1 MSINPHP
8 NHMPVFH
15 HIAKNAGTYTLS
27 WMMMLCRKYN
37 LIIGKN
43 EIPGWTS
50 KRIRRS
56 IVLLEDDRQLTCCIH
71 TPTDVANINNA
82 FERRPGSD
90 EVTDYVELEPFIA
103 SIVSGDV
110 EPFSISIDP
119 MQPGLVIPRLAINE
133 IMVASKRDHQ
143 LNFTVL
149 RDPYERCQSLY
160 NYLKSNKSKHESTHN
175 SIVSENFLDFL
186 VSEEVEDSWFIRN
199 ILDMPEGQIIEPY
212 HLTLA
217 HEWLQYFRMSDISG
231 VDTLI
236 DSVFH
241 GCYGIMQSDIEPN
254 VAATHI
260 NKNKSRKKV
269 KYEFSDLP
277 VKTQQTF
284 LDRTYWDRKL
294 WERYCKNVDI
304 S

>member
-15 HIAKNAGTYTLS
+15 HIAKNAGTYVLS

-37 LIIGKN
+37 INIGKN
-43 EIPGWTS
+43 QIPGWTS

-56 IVLLEDDRQLTCCIH
+56 IVLLEGGKQLTCCIH
-71 TPTDVANINNA
+71 TPTDVANINDA
-82 FERRPGSD
+82 FERRPESD

-103 SIVSGDV
+103 AIVSGDV
-110 EPFSISIDP
+110 EPFSISVDP
-119 MQPGLVIPRLAINE
+119 MEPGLAVSRLAIDK
-133 IMVASKRDHQ
+133 IMSASKRDYQ

-149 RDPYERCQSLY
+149 RDPYERCKSLY
-160 NYLKSNKSKHESTHN
+160 NYLKSDSSKHEPTHN
-175 SIVSENFLDFL
+175 SIISENFLDFL
-186 VSEEVEDSWFIRN
+186 ISDEVEDSWFMRN
-199 ILDMPEGQIIEPY
+199 ILDIPEGQIIEPY

-217 HEWLQYFRMSDISG
+217 HERLQYFRISDMSR

-241 GCYGIMQSDIEPN
+241 GCYGIMQGDVEPN
-254 VAATHI
+254 VVATHI
-260 NKNKSRKKV
+260 DKNKTRKKV

-277 VKTQQTF
+277 AKAQQTF

-294 WERYCKNVDI
+294 YERYCLCK
-304 S
+304 

>member
-15 HIAKNAGTYTLS
+15 HIAKNAGTYVLS

-56 IVLLEDDRQLTCCIH
+56 IVLLDDGRQLTCCIH
-71 TPTDVANINNA
+71 TPTDVANTNNA
-82 FERRPGSD
+82 FQSRPESD
-90 EVTDYVELEPFIA
+90 EVTDYIELEPFIA
-103 SIVSGDV
+103 AIASGDV
-110 EPFSISIDP
+110 EVFSISIDP
-119 MQPGLVIPRLAINE
+119 VAPGLAVSRLAIDK
-133 IMVASKRDHQ
+133 IMSASKRDHQ

-149 RDPYERCQSLY
+149 RNPYERCKSLY
-160 NYLKSNKSKHESTHN
+160 NYLKSNDSKHEPTHD

-199 ILDMPEGQIIEPY
+199 ILDMPDHQVIEPY

-217 HEWLQYFRMSDISG
+217 HEWLQYFRISNMSG
-231 VDTLI
+231 VDALI
-236 DSVFH
+236 DNVFH
-241 GCYGIMQSDIEPN
+241 GCYGIMQSNVEPSV
-254 VAATHI
+254 VASHV
-260 NKNKSRKKV
+260 NKNKTPKKV
-269 KYEFSDLP
+269 TYKFSDLDP
-277 VKTQQTF
+277 KAQQTF

-294 WERYCKNVDI
+294 YNRYCK
-304 S
+304 

>member
-15 HIAKNAGTYTLS
+15 HIAKNAGTYVLS

-37 LIIGKN
+37 IDIGKN
-43 EIPGWTS
+43 QIPGWTS

-56 IVLLEDDRQLTCCIH
+56 IVLLEDGKQLTCCIH
-71 TPTDVANINNA
+71 TPTDVANINDA
-82 FERRPGSD
+82 FQHWPESD

-103 SIVSGDV
+103 AIVSGDV
-110 EPFSISIDP
+110 EVFSISVDP
-119 MQPGLVIPRLAINE
+119 MAPGLAVSRLAIDK
-133 IMVASKRDHQ
+133 IMIASKRDYQ

-149 RDPYERCQSLY
+149 RDPYERCKSLY
-160 NYLKSNKSKHESTHN
+160 NYLKSDSSKHEPTHN

-186 VSEEVEDSWFIRN
+186 VSDEVEDSWLMRN
-199 ILDMPEGQIIEPY
+199 ILDMPEDQIIEPY

-217 HEWLQYFRMSDISG
+217 HEWLQYFRISDMSG
-231 VDTLI
+231 VDVLI

-241 GCYGIMQSDIEPN
+241 GCYGIMQRGVEPN
-254 VAATHI
+254 VVATHI
-260 NKNKSRKKV
+260 DKNKTRRKV
-269 KYEFSDLP
+269 KLEFNELDDQ
-277 VKTQQTF
+277 TQQTF

-294 WERYCKNVDI
+294 YERYCDNV
-304 S
+304 